1 MPITTAL
8 DDIPHHVIS
17 ECDRGEDERRE
28 DEHQEDEQELSD
40 RIGAEATDAAFIV
53 ANKHS
58 TDTNIVNAIALLLGT
73 QREWNGGDCLE
84 DIANL
89 IGLVR
94 QHPGDQDPAGYVAR
108 FLTEHP
114 SN

>member
-1 MPITTAL
+1 MTVRTAPNVTDVGAIEEHEEI
-8 DDIPHHVIS
+8 DD
-17 ECDRGEDERRE
+17 RE
-28 DEHQEDEQELSD
+28 DQDEDEQELSD

-53 ANKHS
+53 ANQHS

-94 QHPGDQDPAGYVAR
+94 PHPGDQDPAAYVAR
-108 FLTEHP
+108 LLTQHP
-114 SN
+114 CN

>member
-1 MPITTAL
+1 MSLNTGL
-8 DDIPHHVIS
+8 DDIPVDATD
-17 ECDRGEDERRE
+17 ECDQRE
-28 DEHQEDEQELSD
+28 DGYQEDEEELSD
-40 RIGAEATDAAFIV
+40 RIGAEATDAAFVV
-53 ANKHS
+53 ANQHS

-73 QREWNGGDCLE
+73 QREWNGGDALE
-84 DIANL
+84 DIADL

-108 FLTEHP
+108 LLAEHP